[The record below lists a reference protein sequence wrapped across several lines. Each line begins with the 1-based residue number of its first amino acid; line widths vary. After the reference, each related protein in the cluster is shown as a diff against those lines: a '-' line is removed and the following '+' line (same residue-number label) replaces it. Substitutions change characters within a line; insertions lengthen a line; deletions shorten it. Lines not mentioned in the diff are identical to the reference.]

1 MTRGSTTSIKDKV
14 LPFFVSCL
22 LWLCWHTLFRH
33 REGTSACCSWFS
45 LCDRPTLAVALRS
58 ADRAFS
64 PTRYGSF
71 HSVPFGQRASH
82 CIREFWRYSA
92 NMILSQDTFSE
103 SVSAFNVSC
112 PLFRLLAHTLI
123 APRGSI
129 CLLLLFPSM
138 CSLSLA
144 WSYITRAIPSSST
157 KCSQSPQQPYATAM
171 WRVYF
176 FVAPPSPQHVFL
188 YVAPETRNIVPSPI
202 PQGLTRRVTLS
213 LLKCPSRGLPSTNV
227 KGNASTTAVHWMAWM
242 ARAEALR
249 EGSAVPL
256 LSLPQVSTASPAFAS
271 FHIGNP
277 RLGLGFPVLLV
288 SCSFPMLLPSILQV
302 HGHKGCLTP
311 FHGIEDRSI

>member
-1 MTRGSTTSIKDKV
+1 MEYIIRNRAHRRNRYFRLLGRKKRFQNQINFPAHPEATICSTAFYGRQRASHCQKRVLASFTAKMIRGSTTSIKDKV

-33 REGTSACCSWFS
+33 REGTSACCSCFS

-82 CIREFWRYSA
+82 CIRECWRYSA

-138 CSLSLA
+138 
-144 WSYITRAIPSSST
+144 
-157 KCSQSPQQPYATAM
+157 
-171 WRVYF
+171 
-176 FVAPPSPQHVFL
+176 
-188 YVAPETRNIVPSPI
+188 
-202 PQGLTRRVTLS
+202 
-213 LLKCPSRGLPSTNV
+213 
-227 KGNASTTAVHWMAWM
+227 
-242 ARAEALR
+242 
-249 EGSAVPL
+249 
-256 LSLPQVSTASPAFAS
+256 
-271 FHIGNP
+271 
-277 RLGLGFPVLLV
+277 
-288 SCSFPMLLPSILQV
+288 
-302 HGHKGCLTP
+302 
-311 FHGIEDRSI
+311 